1 MSKINNKVLL
11 AILLVLLFI
20 FLGKRFFGSSGER
33 NFRDILVAVDTAQ
46 VNKIVIYP
54 KSAAESDNI
63 NFTKTGTGW
72 EVARAAVKDEANIS
86 SVKGMLGNMINMKPK
101 RLVAKSSDRWV
112 QYEVNDSLG
121 TRVQAFANDE
131 LVADFVLG
139 KFNFQQATRSMSN
152 FVRLTEDQEVYSVD
166 GFLSSSFNQEF
177 NNFRDRTFVNLT
189 PENIT
194 SVRFEYPADSAFAL
208 NKIESEWQID
218 GAQADSAAVSNYL
231 SGLRNM
237 TNSEFADDFVP
248 EGKSVAYQLA
258 ISGDNMQ
265 SITVS
270 AYLEEDKYIL
280 HSTLNEGAFFNEGSL
295 EIFDKLFVNK
305 GSLFPKDDQSEE

>member
-1 MSKINNKVLL
+1 MSKINNKILL
-11 AILLVLLFI
+11 AVLLVLLFI
-20 FLGKRFFGSSGER
+20 FLGKRFFGGSGER
-33 NFRDILVAVDTAQ
+33 NFRDTLVAVDTAQ

-54 KSAAESDNI
+54 RAAAEGDDI

-101 RLVAKSSDRWV
+101 RLVAKSSDKWA

-139 KFNFQQATRSMSN
+139 KFNFQQASRSMSN
-152 FVRLTEDQEVYSVD
+152 FVRLTEDEEVYSVD

-177 NNFRDRTFVNLT
+177 NNFRDRTFVSLT

-208 NKIESEWQID
+208 NKIESKWQID
-218 GAQADSAAVSNYL
+218 GVQADSAAVSSYL

-237 TNSEFADDFVP
+237 TKSEFADDFAP

-270 AYLEEDKYIL
+270 AYLEADKYIL
-280 HSTLNEGAFFNEGSL
+280 HSTLNEGAFFDEGSL
-295 EIFDKLFVNK
+295 QIFDKLFVNK
-305 GSLFPKDDQSEE
+305 ESLFPKDDQSEE